1 MTPEERVRKVFD
13 ESGLKQTIRSQIVAG
28 LTSTSEQPTPE
39 LSPIPD
45 PEFSPIPELEK
56 PKGTGTL
63 ALLALPV
70 VYLLLTQ

>member
-1 MTPEERVRKVFD
+1 
-13 ESGLKQTIRSQIVAG
+13 VAG